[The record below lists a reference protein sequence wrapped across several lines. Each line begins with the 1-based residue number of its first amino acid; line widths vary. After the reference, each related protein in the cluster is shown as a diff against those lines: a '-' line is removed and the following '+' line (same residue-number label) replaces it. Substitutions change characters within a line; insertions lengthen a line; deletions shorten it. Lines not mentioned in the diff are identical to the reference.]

1 MSSDKLFEM
10 LRRHEGVKQ
19 FAYRCTANKITIG
32 VGRCV
37 DEDGGIGL
45 CDAEIDFLLSNDID
59 RVETELE
66 NTFSWYKNLNDAR
79 KDALCS
85 IAFNLGLTRL
95 LKFEKALGFMA
106 GGDYIMAGIEFDNSL
121 WSKQVGARAE
131 ELCQMIETGE
141 YEDASA

>member
-37 DEDGGIGL
+37 DEDGGLGL

-66 NTFSWYKNLNDAR
+66 NNFSWYKNLNLAR
-79 KDALCS
+79 KDAMVS
-85 IAFNLGLTRL
+85 ISFNLGLTRL

-141 YEDASA
+141 YENASS

>member
-19 FAYRCTANKITIG
+19 FAYQCSAGKTTIG
-32 VGRCV
+32 VGRNI

-66 NTFSWYKNLNDAR
+66 SNFSWYKNLNLAR
-79 KDALCS
+79 KDAMIS

-106 GGDYIMAGIEFDNSL
+106 SGDYIMAGMEFDNSL

>member
-10 LRRHEGVKQ
+10 LRRHEGVKP

-66 NTFSWYKNLNDAR
+66 SNFSWYKNLNLAR
-79 KDALCS
+79 KDAMIS

-106 GGDYIMAGIEFDNSL
+106 SGDYIMAGMEFDNSL

-141 YEDASA
+141 YENASS

>member
-1 MSSDKLFEM
+1 MTSYLKCS
-10 LRRHEGVKQ
+10 EGTKALSHSPISAAQ
-19 FAYRCTANKITIG
+19 AKPQSALAAILTQTAM
-32 VGRCV
+32 V
-37 DEDGGIGL
+37 
-45 CDAEIDFLLSNDID
+45 
-59 RVETELE
+59 
-66 NTFSWYKNLNDAR
+66 
-79 KDALCS
+79 S

-106 GGDYIMAGIEFDNSL
+106 GGDYIMAGMEFDNSL

>member
-66 NTFSWYKNLNDAR
+66 SNFSWYKNLNLAR
-79 KDALCS
+79 KDAMIS

-106 GGDYIMAGIEFDNSL
+106 SGDYIMAGMEFDNSL

-141 YEDASA
+141 YENASS

>member
-45 CDAEIDFLLSNDID
+45 CDAEIDFLLSNDVD
-59 RVETELE
+59 RVEVELE
-66 NTFSWYKNLNDAR
+66 NNFSWYKNLNDAR
-79 KDALCS
+79 KDAMVS

-106 GGDYIMAGIEFDNSL
+106 GGDYIMAGMEFDNSL

>member
-45 CDAEIDFLLSNDID
+45 CDAEIDFLLSNDVD
-59 RVETELE
+59 RVEVELE
-66 NTFSWYKNLNDAR
+66 NNFSWYKNLNDAR
-79 KDALCS
+79 KDAMVS

-95 LKFEKALGFMA
+95 LTFKLALSCMESE
-106 GGDYIMAGIEFDNSL
+106 DYIMAGMEFDNSL

-141 YEDASA
+141 YQDASA

>member
-37 DEDGGIGL
+37 DEDGGLGL
-45 CDAEIDFLLSNDID
+45 CDAEINFLLSNDVD
-59 RVETELE
+59 RVEVELE
-66 NTFSWYKNLNDAR
+66 NNFSWYKNLNDAR
-79 KDALCS
+79 KDAMVS

-95 LKFEKALGFMA
+95 LKFEKALNFMA
-106 GGDYIMAGIEFDNSL
+106 GGDYIMAGMEFDNSL

>member
-45 CDAEIDFLLSNDID
+45 CDAEIDL
-59 RVETELE
+59 
-66 NTFSWYKNLNDAR
+66 
-79 KDALCS
+79 
-85 IAFNLGLTRL
+85 
-95 LKFEKALGFMA
+95 MA
-106 GGDYIMAGIEFDNSL
+106 GMEFDNSL
-121 WSKQVGARAE
+121 WSQQVGARAE

>member
-10 LRRHEGVKQ
+10 LRRHEGVKP
-19 FAYRCTANKITIG
+19 FAYQCSAGKTTIG
-32 VGRCV
+32 VGRNI

-45 CDAEIDFLLSNDID
+45 CGAEIDFLLSNDID

-66 NTFSWYKNLNDAR
+66 NTFSWYKNLNLAR
-79 KDALCS
+79 KDAMVS

-95 LKFEKALGFMA
+95 LTFKLALSCMESE
-106 GGDYIMAGIEFDNSL
+106 DYIMAGMEFDNSL

>member
-10 LRRHEGVKQ
+10 LRRHEGVKP
-19 FAYRCTANKITIG
+19 FAYRCTANKISIG
-32 VGRCV
+32 VGRNI

-59 RVETELE
+59 RVEAELE
-66 NTFSWYKNLNDAR
+66 STFSWYKNLNIAR
-79 KDALCS
+79 KDAMVSLC
-85 IAFNLGLTRL
+85 FNLGLTRL
-95 LKFEKALGFMA
+95 LKFEMALGFMA
-106 GGDYIMAGIEFDNSL
+106 SGDYIMAGMEFDNSL